1 MGTISDYRILCEKM
15 DDLSVEEKEKCI
27 SFGLA
32 MIALEGT
39 EVTQETKNEIQAW
52 VRGEKRFLEVF
63 QTTLSRY
70 GFPLN

>member
-15 DDLSVEEKEKCI
+15 DNLSVEEKKKSV

-39 EVTQETKNEIQAW
+39 EVTEVTKNEIQAW
-52 VRGEKRFLEVF
+52 VRGEKRLLEVF

-70 GFPLN
+70 GFSLN